1 MLKHQSSDR
10 KTVREAHLRNA
21 GVPLDDDS
29 NQQSRSRKAGL
40 QFDVDQMGILMCTH
54 TGHNIGEHAAL
65 YLAAVVE
72 YMTAEVLELG
82 GNRARDSWAL
92 ELANGETCC
101 VTIRPRHLQLTLRM
115 DEEFDSFCR
124 NIQILDGG
132 VVLPSIPA
140 VLLRVSYPAF
150 VDIKAAQKEVTALEA
165 EERITNQAEDRR
177 EKVLAGH
184 YESYVGNWVY
194 GSGRS
199 GNEGGEGSEMSN
211 VLNRGAIEALK
222 APYCTSL
229 RPVHGIRDWRPCCA
243 GYFDREAGALHK
255 KGLVSVALGGEGYS
269 SHLSGS
275 TAPFCFPFDGR
286 DGTCSEAKDSHVT
299 RDAWKGVRKHHFQR
313 LAARAGVV
321 QMHAVVYDESRNVL
335 QKFLESIVCDAVAL
349 AEHQR
354 TFVVT
359 PEHVLAGGRG
369 AERYGVCLW
378 GTGRWPLKQQGMHRH
393 QFRGFLDAYKQ
404 SASTRATEQKQFGKE
419 DAVEF
424 EPNEWR
430 KYHGHLS
437 VADFQEAEATG
448 KQREEEV
455 RKEWV
460 REDEERIQQEQAR
473 GKEAQ
478 RNTTQRTEE
487 FKGETQAA
495 KKSIRWHTESL
506 GLIRKMRFLSTERL
520 IPFGVMARAIEQIGQ
535 EIGHTTR
542 NARSYIWSPVAIN
555 LIDAMAEHYLVG
567 VYADANLNAMHGGRT
582 VVQQAD
588 LHLARR
594 VGRERW

>member
-1 MLKHQSSDR
+1 VLKHQSSGR

-40 QFDVDQMGILMCTH
+40 QFDVDQIGILMCTH

-82 GNRARDSWAL
+82 GNRARDSWVE
-92 ELANGETCC
+92 ELVNGETCC

-150 VDIKAAQKEVTALEA
+150 VDIKAAQKEVTALET
-165 EERITNQAEDRR
+165 EERITSQAEDRR
-177 EKVLAGH
+177 EKVLTGH

-199 GNEGGEGSEMSN
+199 GNEGSEGGEGGEGSEMSN

-243 GYFDREAGALHK
+243 GYLDGEAGALHK

-269 SHLSGS
+269 SQLSGS

-286 DGTCSEAKDSHVT
+286 ERGI

-321 QMHAVVYDESRNVL
+321 QMHAGVYDESRNVL

-404 SASTRATEQKQFGKE
+404 SASTRATELKFWGTA
-419 DAVEF
+419 DAVAF

-448 KQREEEV
+448 KQREEEG

-460 REDEERIQQEQAR
+460 REDEERIQQEQTR

-478 RNTTQRTEE
+478 RNKTQQTEE

-520 IPFGVMARAIEQIGQ
+520 IPFGVVARAIEQIGQ